1 MGIDNEQFREFLE
14 GLEIEYKKIDE
25 ILFAMDNF
33 LNIPDNLNQEQTNK
47 IVEQQIEKIK
57 NLLAEEKDWK
67 EKAKLSAELIK
78 LKLST

>member
-47 IVEQQIEKIK
+47 IVHQQIEKIK

-67 EKAKLSAELIK
+67 EKVKLSAELIK